1 MDAGMGNTDVGN
13 LRTLLRALSV
23 VDGGG
28 GCGCDA
34 LKDGTNHVSSATNK
48 GAANRAVALKV

>member
-1 MDAGMGNTDVGN
+1 MGNTDVGN
-13 LRTLLRALSV
+13 LHTLLRALSV